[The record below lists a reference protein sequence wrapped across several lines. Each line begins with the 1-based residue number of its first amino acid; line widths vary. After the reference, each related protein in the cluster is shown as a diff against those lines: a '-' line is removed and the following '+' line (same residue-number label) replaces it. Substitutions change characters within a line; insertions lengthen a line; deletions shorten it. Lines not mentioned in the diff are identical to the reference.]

1 MLHLTLQA
9 GVICRNHLN
18 AQEGSGG
25 HVVNSQLGVSWGAL
39 RRLSMRMRLSG
50 RACCLRSYFLS
61 NPRYKAYVET
71 LMERDLLAKDVMIIA
86 DARLSKLL

>member
-1 MLHLTLQA
+1 
-9 GVICRNHLN
+9 
-18 AQEGSGG
+18 
-25 HVVNSQLGVSWGAL
+25 
-39 RRLSMRMRLSG
+39 MRMRLSG

-61 NPRYKAYVET
+61 HPRYKAYVET